1 MKRSP
6 LIIAVAVVLLLI
18 ASSADV
24 AAQCAMC
31 KATVTENVISGK
43 GKGQGL
49 NSGILYLMAF
59 PYIIASVIGYFWYR
73 AYKKKQ
79 HTALSK

>member
-18 ASSADV
+18 ASSGDV

>member
-1 MKRSP
+1 MNRM
-6 LIIAVAVVLLLI
+6 LLI
-18 ASSADV
+18 AALVVLVVWSSSADLL
-24 AAQCAMC
+24 AQCAMC

-59 PYIIASVIGYFWYR
+59 PYIIASIIGYFWYR

-79 HTALSK
+79 KASALN

>member
-1 MKRSP
+1 MKRTS
-6 LIIAVAVVLLLI
+6 LLIAVAVVLLVLT
-18 ASSADV
+18 SSIDV

-79 HTALSK
+79 KATLN

>member
-1 MKRSP
+1 MKRTSL
-6 LIIAVAVVLLLI
+6 LIAAAVVLMVLV
-18 ASSADV
+18 STVDV

-59 PYIIASVIGYFWYR
+59 PYIIASIFGFFWYR

-79 HTALSK
+79 AALSK

>member
-1 MKRSP
+1 MKKTS
-6 LIIAVAVVLLLI
+6 LVIAAVVILLVLS
-18 ASSADV
+18 SSADLL
-24 AAQCAMC
+24 AQCAMC

-79 HTALSK
+79 KTTLSN